1 MRGTLLLAAALGL
14 AAFAATAAPVAYDL
28 LPETAT
34 LAPGPNLDT
43 VQANCLGCHSADYI
57 TTQPRSFAD
66 PRAFWS
72 AEVAKMRKAYG
83 APVGEA
89 DVGPIVDYLASTYGR

>member
-1 MRGTLLLAAALGL
+1 MRGALTLAAALGL
-14 AAFAATAAPVAYDL
+14 AAFAAGAAPVAYDVP
-28 LPETAT
+28 PETVT
-34 LAPGPNLDT
+34 LAPGPNLGT
-43 VQANCLGCHSADYI
+43 VRANCLVCHSADYI

-83 APVGEA
+83 APVDEA
-89 DVGPIVDYLASTYGR
+89 DAGPIVDYLAATYGR